1 MFSCQA
7 VEHSGCSMVSTA
19 RGVPCLGFKRKDQA
33 DIVTFAARGLSPLFK
48 DLPKISASQE
58 DLFTDLNVHALDVA
72 DY

>member
-7 VEHSGCSMVSTA
+7 VEHSGSSIVSTA

-48 DLPKISASQE
+48 DLPKIRASQE
-58 DLFTDLNVHALDVA
+58 DLLHALDVA
-72 DY
+72 EY